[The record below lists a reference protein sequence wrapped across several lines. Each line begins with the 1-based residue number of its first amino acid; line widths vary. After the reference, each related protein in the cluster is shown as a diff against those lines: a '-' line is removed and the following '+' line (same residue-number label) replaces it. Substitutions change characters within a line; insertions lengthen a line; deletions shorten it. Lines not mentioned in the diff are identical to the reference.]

1 MSTRG
6 LAAWGFGF
14 RFESD
19 DQLLADVV
27 ARCYRDLPRCTDA
40 PHVLRAAR
48 APHGVGFRVS
58 VESPD
63 GSVEECGD
71 GRARDAVLELLHWE
85 INRRALRS
93 VADRTVLHAVV
104 IGGPAGAVALCGP
117 SHSGKSTLAA
127 AAALRGWR
135 HLSDDMGLIDTGLI
149 DAGLADTGLA
159 DTRRVTVA
167 PYARPIMVRLGGR
180 GLLGAA
186 VDPPAEHRQFFGD
199 EWFLPASDLGAVVG
213 PDPVPLVGVGFLE
226 WQPAASLAPMSRA
239 EALHDLT
246 LHCATVAARGA
257 AGFSELARVAA
268 SVPSFRVGLGTPS
281 DALDL
286 LEPLIRPGAASR

>member
-6 LAAWGFGF
+6 VAAWGFGF

-27 ARCYRDLPRCTDA
+27 ARCYRDLPECADA

-48 APHGVGFRVS
+48 APHGVGFRVT
-58 VESPD
+58 VESAD

-104 IGGPAGAVALCGP
+104 IGGPAGAVALCGR

-127 AAALRGWR
+127 AAAGRGWR
-135 HLSDDMGLIDTGLI
+135 HLSDDMGLIDTQQI
-149 DAGLADTGLA
+149 
-159 DTRRVTVA
+159 TVA
-167 PYARPIMVRLGGR
+167 PYARPIMLRPGGR
-180 GLLGAA
+180 ALLGAA
-186 VDPPAEHRQFFGD
+186 VDPPAAHRQFFGE

-213 PDPVPLVGVGFLE
+213 PEPVPLVGVGFLGWE
-226 WQPAASLAPMSRA
+226 PAASLSPIGRA
-239 EALHDLT
+239 ETLHDLT

-257 AGFSELARVAA
+257 AGFRELARVAA
-268 SVPSFRVGLGTPS
+268 SVPGFRVGLGTTA

-286 LEPLIRPGAASR
+286 LEPLIRAGAASR